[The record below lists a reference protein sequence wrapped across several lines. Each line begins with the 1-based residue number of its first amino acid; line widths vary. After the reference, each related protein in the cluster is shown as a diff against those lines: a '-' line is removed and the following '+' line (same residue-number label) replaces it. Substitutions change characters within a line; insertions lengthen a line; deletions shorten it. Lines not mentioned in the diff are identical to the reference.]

1 MVLLKIVRD
10 RGKFSRLEQQV
21 YPKYGVD
28 LYDTYLHATAKPHGY
43 HVLELSQNVNYLL
56 RFRSGIFP
64 DESSF
69 PLIYSPVDY
78 QTVTIDLSHPTR
90 S

>member
-43 HVLELSQNVNYLL
+43 LVLDLSQDINELL
-56 RFRSGIFP
+56 WFRSEIFH
-64 DESSF
+64 DESPF
-69 PLIYSPVDY
+69 PLIYVAVDY
-78 QTVTIDLSHPTR
+78 ETDTIDLSHPT
-90 S
+90 SS